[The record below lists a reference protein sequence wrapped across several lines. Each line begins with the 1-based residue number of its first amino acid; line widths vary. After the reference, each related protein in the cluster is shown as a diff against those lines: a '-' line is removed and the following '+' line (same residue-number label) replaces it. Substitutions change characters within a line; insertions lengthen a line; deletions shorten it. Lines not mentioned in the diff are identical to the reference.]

1 MRGTGGSWGVGGATL
16 ALVLTWTSAG
26 EAQTTTL
33 RGELLHR
40 NGEAATGA
48 RLVVVGHPPEVVV
61 RDGGLFSHLL
71 SGDPDEVTLRVVG
84 DPELEVLYPP
94 QGRTPV
100 PRDPGAVV
108 SVVVGRQIGQ
118 AVEDRIDQDL
128 RALRETLEVRG
139 VSEAEIQAVLR
150 SEIDGLVTRIADL
163 TEGAV
168 GRAVEGAAR
177 VELRERISRHLRS
190 YSRVS
195 RDLVDAFRLID
206 VREPMSQANFLAL
219 YNAMAAYNNGY
230 VELDQG
236 LAEVPAEVRRA
247 WPGESARSTAQE
259 VSRILDRIHDDFH
272 RTVLELRGP
281 LLVIQAEHNGGNPSG
296 NDLRRA
302 RQAVVD
308 ALDRLDPLLTGLEA
322 EIPPMLELLRRP

>member
-1 MRGTGGSWGVGGATL
+1 MRGRGERWGVGVAIL
-16 ALVLTWTSAG
+16 ALVLMGTSAG
-26 EAQTTTL
+26 GAQTTTL

-40 NGEAATGA
+40 NGEAATGT
-48 RLVVVGHPPEVVV
+48 RLVVVGHPPEVVI
-61 RDGGLFSHLL
+61 RDGGLFSHVL
-71 SGDPDEVTLRVVG
+71 SGEPDEVTLRVVG

-94 QGRTPV
+94 EGRTPV
-100 PRDPGAVV
+100 PRDPAAVV
-108 SVVVGRQIGQ
+108 AVVVGRQIGA

-150 SEIDGLVTRIADL
+150 SELDGLVTRIADL

-168 GRAVEGAAR
+168 GRAVAGAAQ

-190 YSRVS
+190 YSRTS

-206 VREPMSQANFLAL
+206 VRAPMSQANFLAL
-219 YNAMAAYNNGY
+219 YNAMAAYNDGY
-230 VELDQG
+230 IELDQG
-236 LAEVPAEVRRA
+236 LADVPAEVRRA
-247 WPGESARSTAQE
+247 WPGASGEDRAQE
-259 VSRILDRIHDDFH
+259 LSGILDRIHGDFH
-272 RTVLELRGP
+272 QTVLALREP

-296 NDLRRA
+296 DDQRRA

-308 ALDRLDPLLTGLEA
+308 ALDRLEPLLTGLEA
-322 EIPPMLELLRRP
+322 DIPPILELLRRP